1 MGPKAPNPRRII
13 VFFAQKML
21 RLSGLAARNFFVF
34 ISFSGFKIKSSTFSS
49 LQEES
54 SDSDQKYSSIWRT
67 CTTVS
72 GVQTDL
78 IGCTTGLVVHVRQK
92 ITSTPLSIGCT
103 TAFGVLAY
111 YS

>member
-1 MGPKAPNPRRII
+1 MTHPPSLQSVVKRKAKHLLGKQINKAPNTRRII
-13 VFFAQKML
+13 FFPH
-21 RLSGLAARNFFVF
+21 
-34 ISFSGFKIKSSTFSS
+34 KILQFSS

>member
-1 MGPKAPNPRRII
+1 MEFDKVWLEVG
-13 VFFAQKML
+13 VV
-21 RLSGLAARNFFVF
+21 NFCLC
-34 ISFSGFKIKSSTFSS
+34 SFSYLTKIFYTFSS

>member
-1 MGPKAPNPRRII
+1 
-13 VFFAQKML
+13 ML
-21 RLSGLAARNFFVF
+21 RLSGLAARNFFVS

-92 ITSTPLSIGCT
+92 INSTPLSIRHT
-103 TAFGVLAY
+103 KAFRVLAH